1 MGIPTS
7 TKDGRWRQPW
17 LLLLLWVVLGA
28 GLRLTNLDGKPPWT
42 DEFATLVF
50 SLGNSFKSIPIDR
63 VVSFQDLLTLLI
75 PHPTATVS
83 DVVERVFAEDHHPPT
98 YFVLAHLWMKLFPTD
113 DGLVN
118 LWAARA
124 LPALCGILTIPV
136 IYICSYFTFRWHSLR
151 FAESTLIANLTAGML
166 ALSPYGVYISQ
177 EARHYSLAI
186 LWITISVSCLAVAC
200 QYLARKQK
208 LPIPLTLGWIIVNN
222 LGMATHSF
230 FIFALTA
237 QTFGLGLFIFW
248 QIRQLEPQPSS
259 IAAKLGAAKDIL
271 LQPCWYRLYVTML
284 GTAVGVGICFWLL
297 SRSYDPTMTEWIRY
311 EVHNPLQLFNP
322 LFQTLGALVPMM
334 SLLGIE
340 MVESPIVLIISA
352 IIMLVFFVW
361 VIPLLKRGIQQQ
373 WSQPD
378 TQIGTMAIAGFG
390 VSALGLY
397 LTVPLLTG
405 MDITR
410 GARYH
415 FVYFPGM
422 MMLIGL
428 ALASCWQSLPSIAKW
443 VSGKQAVTIV
453 LVMGLVSGAVVA
465 NNYGYRKYYRPNEL
479 APIVGKSLLSKSVL
493 IATTHNSLVEVGEM
507 MGLAREMRHIDG
519 VKHTHFFFAHQPH
532 KLCEGNCG
540 STAILRRTLDRISR
554 PIDLWLIN
562 FHAPLDLPPTCNQDE
577 RSTGSVIGYN
587 YRLYHCQPIEDMD

>member
-1 MGIPTS
+1 MGIQIG
-7 TKDGRWRQPW
+7 TKSGRWQQPW

-42 DEFATLVF
+42 DEFATLVL
-50 SLGNSFKSIPIDR
+50 SLGNSFKFIPIDR
-63 VVSFQDLLTLLI
+63 VVSFQDLLTLLV

-83 DVVERVFAEDHHPPT
+83 DVVERVLAEDHHPPT

-124 LPALCGILTIPV
+124 LPALFGILTIPV
-136 IYICSYFTFRWHSLR
+136 IYICSYFTFR
-151 FAESTLIANLTAGML
+151 STLIANLTAGML

-186 LWITISVSCLAVAC
+186 LWITISISCLAVAC
-200 QYLARKQK
+200 QYLARQQK
-208 LPIPLTLGWIIVNN
+208 LPIPLMICWIIVNN

-230 FIFALTA
+230 FIFALAA
-237 QTFGLGLFIFW
+237 QTLSLGLFIFW
-248 QIRQLEPQPSS
+248 QIRQLESPPSS
-259 IAAKLGAAKDIL
+259 VVAKLAAARVIL
-271 LQPCWYRLYVTML
+271 LQPCWYRLYLTML
-284 GTAVGVGICFWLL
+284 GTAIGVGICFWLL

-311 EVHNPLQLFNP
+311 EVNNPLQLFNP

-340 MVESPIVLIISA
+340 VVESSIVLIISA
-352 IIMLVFFVW
+352 IMMLVFFVW
-361 VIPLLKRGIQQQ
+361 AIPMLKRGIQQQ
-373 WSQPD
+373 LNQSE
-378 TQIGTMAIAGFG
+378 TQIGTIAIACFG
-390 VSALGLY
+390 ASALGLY
-397 LTVPLLTG
+397 LTVPLLTR

-428 ALASCWQSLPSIAKW
+428 ALASCWQSLPSIAKL

-453 LVMGLVSGAVVA
+453 LVMGLVSGVVVA

-479 APIVGKSLLSKSVL
+479 APTIGKSLPKSIL

-519 VKHTHFFFAHQPH
+519 VKHAHFFFAHQPH
-532 KLCEGNCG
+532 KFCEVNCG
-540 STAILRRTLDRISR
+540 STSILRQTLNRIAR

-562 FHAPLDLPPTCNQDE
+562 FHAPLNLPQTCDRDE
-577 RSTGSVIGYN
+577 RFTGEVIGYD

>member
-1 MGIPTS
+1 MGIQIG
-7 TKDGRWRQPW
+7 TKSGRWQQPW

-42 DEFATLVF
+42 DEFATLVL

-63 VVSFQDLLTLLI
+63 VVSFQDLLNLLI
-75 PHPTATVS
+75 PHPTSTVS
-83 DVVERVFAEDHHPPT
+83 DVVERVLAEDHHPPT

-124 LPALCGILTIPV
+124 LPALFGILTIPV
-136 IYICSYFTFRWHSLR
+136 MYICSYFTFR
-151 FAESTLIANLTAGML
+151 STLIANLTAAML
-166 ALSPYGVYISQ
+166 ALSPYGVFISQ
-177 EARHYSLAI
+177 EARHYTLAI

-200 QYLARKQK
+200 QYLARQQK
-208 LPIPLTLGWIIVNN
+208 LPIPLMLGWIVINN

-230 FIFALTA
+230 FIFALAAETL
-237 QTFGLGLFIFW
+237 GLGLFIFW

-259 IAAKLGAAKDIL
+259 IVAKLVAARDIL
-271 LQPCWYRLYVTML
+271 LHPCWYRLYVAML
-284 GTAVGVGICFWLL
+284 GTAVGVGTCFWLL

-311 EVHNPLQLFNP
+311 EVKNPLQLFNP
-322 LFQTLGALVPMM
+322 LFQILGALVPMM

-340 MVESPIVLIISA
+340 MVESPLVLIISA
-352 IIMLVFFVW
+352 IMMLVFFVW
-361 VIPLLKRGIQQQ
+361 ALPMLKRGIQQQ
-373 WSQPD
+373 WSQPE
-378 TQIGTMAIAGFG
+378 TRIGTIGIACFG
-390 VSALGLY
+390 VSALVVY
-397 LTVPLLTG
+397 LTVPILTG

-428 ALASCWQSLPSIAKW
+428 GLASCWQSLPSIAKW

-479 APIVGKSLLSKSVL
+479 APIIGKSLAKSSVL
-493 IATTHNSLVEVGEM
+493 IATTHNSLVQVGEM
-507 MGLAREMRHIDG
+507 MGLAREMRRIDG
-519 VKHTHFFFAHQPH
+519 VKQTDFLFAHQPH
-532 KLCEGNCG
+532 KLCEGKCG
-540 STAILRRTLDRISR
+540 STTILRQTLDRITR

-562 FHAPLDLPPTCNQDE
+562 FHAPLSLPPTCDRDE
-577 RSTGSVIGYN
+577 RFTGGVIGYE

>member
-1 MGIPTS
+1 MGIQIG
-7 TKDGRWRQPW
+7 TKNGRWQQPW

-42 DEFATLVF
+42 DEFATLVL

-63 VVSFQDLLTLLI
+63 LVSFQDLLTLLI
-75 PHPTATVS
+75 PHPTSTVS

-98 YFVLAHLWMKLFPTD
+98 YFVLAHLWMKLFPND

-124 LPALCGILTIPV
+124 LPALFGILTIPV
-136 IYICSYFTFRWHSLR
+136 IYICSYFTFRS
-151 FAESTLIANLTAGML
+151 SLIANLTAGML

-177 EARHYSLAI
+177 EARHYTLAI

-200 QYLARKQK
+200 QYLARQQK
-208 LPIPLTLGWIIVNN
+208 LPIPLMIGWIIVNN

-230 FIFALTA
+230 FIFALAA
-237 QTFGLGLFIFW
+237 QTLALALFIFW

-259 IAAKLGAAKDIL
+259 IVAKLVAAKDIL

-284 GTAVGVGICFWLL
+284 GTAVGVGVCFWLL

-311 EVHNPLQLFNP
+311 EVKNPLQLFNP
-322 LFQTLGALVPMM
+322 LFQILGALVPMM

-352 IIMLVFFVW
+352 IMMLVFFVW
-361 VIPLLKRGIQQQ
+361 ALPMLKRGIQQQ
-373 WSQPD
+373 WNQPE
-378 TQIGTMAIAGFG
+378 TRIGSIGIACFGVGAIA
-390 VSALGLY
+390 VY
-397 LTVPLLTG
+397 LTVPMLTG

-453 LVMGLVSGAVVA
+453 LVMGLISGAVVA

-479 APIVGKSLLSKSVL
+479 APIIGKSFPKSVV
-493 IATTHNSLVEVGEM
+493 IATTHNSLVQVGEM
-507 MGLAREMRHIDG
+507 MGLAREMRHIEG
-519 VKHTHFFFAHQPH
+519 AKQTQFLFAHQPH

-540 STAILRRTLDRISR
+540 STTILRQTLDRISR

-562 FHAPLDLPPTCNQDE
+562 FHAPLDLPETCNRDKLV
-577 RSTGSVIGYN
+577 TGGVIGYD
-587 YRLYHCQPIEDMD
+587 YQLYHCQPIEDVN

>member
-1 MGIPTS
+1 MGIQIS
-7 TKDGRWRQPW
+7 TKNRRWQPW
-17 LLLLLWVVLGA
+17 LLLLLWIVLGA

-42 DEFATLVF
+42 DEFATLVL

-63 VVSFQDLLTLLI
+63 VVSFQELLTLLI
-75 PHPTATVS
+75 PHPTSTVS
-83 DVVERVFAEDHHPPT
+83 DVVERVLAEDHHPPT
-98 YFVLAHLWMKLFPTD
+98 YFVLAHLWMKLFPND

-124 LPALCGILTIPV
+124 LPALFGILTIPV

-151 FAESTLIANLTAGML
+151 FAESTLIANLTAAIL
-166 ALSPYGVYISQ
+166 ALSPYGVFISQ

-186 LWITISVSCLAVAC
+186 LWITISISCLAVAC
-200 QYLARKQK
+200 QYLAKQQK
-208 LPIPLTLGWIIVNN
+208 LPIPLTIGWIIVNN

-230 FIFALTA
+230 FIFALAA
-237 QTFGLGLFIFW
+237 QTLALGLFIVW

-259 IAAKLGAAKDIL
+259 ILAKFTAARNIL
-271 LQPCWYRLYVTML
+271 LQPCWYRLYATML

-311 EVHNPLQLFNP
+311 KVNNPLQLFNP
-322 LFQTLGALVPMM
+322 LFQILGALVPMM

-352 IIMLVFFVW
+352 IVMLVFFVW
-361 VIPLLKRGIQQQ
+361 AVPMLKRGIQQQ

-378 TQIGTMAIAGFG
+378 TQIGTIAIVCFG
-390 VSALGLY
+390 ASALGLY

-415 FVYFPGM
+415 FVYFPGT

-428 ALASCWQSLPSIAKW
+428 ALASCWQIPSIAKW

-453 LVMGLVSGAVVA
+453 LVMALVSGAVVA
-465 NNYGYRKYYRPNEL
+465 NNYGYRKYYRPNQL
-479 APIVGKSLLSKSVL
+479 AQTIAKSFPKSVL
-493 IATTHNSLVEVGEM
+493 IATTHNSLVQVGEM

-519 VKHTHFFFAHQPH
+519 VKQTQFLFAHQPH
-532 KLCEGNCG
+532 KLCEGKCG
-540 STAILRRTLDRISR
+540 STTILRQTLDRILR

-562 FHAPLDLPPTCNQDE
+562 FHAPLDLPETCNQDE
-577 RSTGSVIGYN
+577 LVTGGVIGYN
-587 YRLYHCQPIEDMD
+587 YRLYHCQPIEDID

>member
-1 MGIPTS
+1 MGIQIG
-7 TKDGRWRQPW
+7 TKNGRWQQPW
-17 LLLLLWVVLGA
+17 LLLLLWIVLGA

-42 DEFATLVF
+42 DEFATIVL

-63 VVSFQDLLTLLI
+63 VVSFQQLLTILI
-75 PHPTATVS
+75 PHPTSTVS

-98 YFVLAHLWMKLFPTD
+98 YFVLAHLWMRLFPTD

-124 LPALCGILTIPV
+124 LPALFGILTIPV
-136 IYICSYFTFRWHSLR
+136 IYICSYFTFR
-151 FAESTLIANLTAGML
+151 STLIANLTAAML

-186 LWITISVSCLAVAC
+186 LWITISISCLAVAC
-200 QYLARKQK
+200 QYLAKQQK
-208 LPIPLTLGWIIVNN
+208 LPIPLTIGWIIVNN

-230 FIFALTA
+230 FIFALAA
-237 QTFGLGLFIFW
+237 QTLALGLFVFW
-248 QIRQLEPQPSS
+248 QIRQLEPQPISTVAKF
-259 IAAKLGAAKDIL
+259 AAARAIL
-271 LQPCWYRLYVTML
+271 FHPCWYRLYVTML

-297 SRSYDPTMTEWIRY
+297 SRSYDSTMTEWIRY
-311 EVHNPLQLFNP
+311 EVRNPLQLFNP
-322 LFQTLGALVPMM
+322 LFQILGALVPMM

-340 MVESPIVLIISA
+340 VVESPTVLIISA
-352 IIMLVFFVW
+352 IVMLVFFVW
-361 VIPLLKRGIQQQ
+361 AIPMLKRGIQQK

-378 TQIGTMAIAGFG
+378 TQIGTKAIACFG
-390 VSALGLY
+390 ASALGIY
-397 LTVPLLTG
+397 LTAPLLTG

-443 VSGKQAVTIV
+443 VSGKQAVTMV

-493 IATTHNSLVEVGEM
+493 IATTHNSLVQVGEM
-507 MGLAREMRHIDG
+507 MGLAREMRHMDG
-519 VKHTHFFFAHQPH
+519 VKQTHFLFAHQPH
-532 KLCEGNCG
+532 KLCEGKCA

-562 FHAPLDLPPTCNQDE
+562 FHAPLDLLPTCNQDE
-577 RSTGSVIGYN
+577 GLTGSVIGYN

>member
-1 MGIPTS
+1 MGIQIG
-7 TKDGRWRQPW
+7 TKNGRWQQPW
-17 LLLLLWVVLGA
+17 LLLLLWILLGA
-28 GLRLTNLDGKPPWT
+28 ILRLTNLEGKPPWT
-42 DEFATLVF
+42 DEFATLVL

-63 VVSFQDLLTLLI
+63 LVSFQDLLTLLI
-75 PHPTATVS
+75 PHPASTVS

-98 YFVLAHLWMKLFPTD
+98 YFVLAHLWMRLFPTD

-124 LPALCGILTIPV
+124 LPALFGILTIPV
-136 IYICSYFTFRWHSLR
+136 IYICSYFTFR
-151 FAESTLIANLTAGML
+151 STLIANLTAGML

-186 LWITISVSCLAVAC
+186 LWITISISCLAVAC
-200 QYLARKQK
+200 QYLARQQK
-208 LPIPLTLGWIIVNN
+208 LPIPLTIGWIIVNN

-237 QTFGLGLFIFW
+237 QTLALALFIFW
-248 QIRQLEPQPSS
+248 QIRQLEPKPISTV
-259 IAAKLGAAKDIL
+259 AKFMAAKDIL
-271 LQPCWYRLYVTML
+271 FHPCWYRLYVTML

-297 SRSYDPTMTEWIRY
+297 SRSYDPTMTEWIRH
-311 EVHNPLQLFNP
+311 EVRNPLQLFNP
-322 LFQTLGALVPMM
+322 LFQILGALVPMM

-340 MVESPIVLIISA
+340 VVESPPVLIISA
-352 IIMLVFFVW
+352 IMMLGFFVW
-361 VIPLLKRGIQQQ
+361 AIPMLKRGIQQQ

-378 TQIGTMAIAGFG
+378 TQIGTMAIACFG
-390 VSALGLY
+390 ASALGIY
-397 LTVPLLTG
+397 LTAPLLTG

-443 VSGKQAVTIV
+443 VSGKQAVAMV
-453 LVMGLVSGAVVA
+453 LVMGLVSSAVVA

-479 APIVGKSLLSKSVL
+479 APIIGKSLLSKSVL
-493 IATTHNSLVEVGEM
+493 IATTHNSLVQVGEM

-519 VKHTHFFFAHQPH
+519 VKQTQFLFAHQPH
-532 KLCEGNCG
+532 KLCEGKCA

-562 FHAPLDLPPTCNQDE
+562 FHAPLDLLPTCNQDE
-577 RSTGSVIGYN
+577 RLTGSVIGYN